1 MLGEL
6 AVENRVVGRLAQARS
21 QNVLQVPDFTQRCHP
36 ARQGR
41 LKQLIEGFRALQA
54 VGTVPAGKHHRTS

>member
-6 AVENRVVGRLAQARS
+6 AVENRVVGRAAQARS
-21 QNVLQVPDFTQRCHP
+21 QNVLQVPDFTQRCRP

-41 LKQLIEGFRALQA
+41 LKQLIEGF
-54 VGTVPAGKHHRTS
+54 GTVPAGKHHRTS